1 MANEDVT
8 FWAFSTGNE
17 PLNGIIG
24 WLFVK
29 FMSLGWTA
37 GTQVGTRTFLKNCF
51 DFSLFFQ

>member
-1 MANEDVT
+1 MAKENAT

-24 WLFVK
+24 WVFVH

-37 GTQVGTRTFLKNCF
+37 GTQVII
-51 DFSLFFQ
+51 

>member
-1 MANEDVT
+1 MANENVR

-24 WLFVK
+24 WLFVY

-37 GTQVGTRTFLKNCF
+37 GTQVGAQAF
-51 DFSLFFQ
+51 

>member
-1 MANEDVT
+1 MADKGIN

-24 WLFVK
+24 WVFVH

-37 GTQVGTRTFLKNCF
+37 GTQVRSCIN
-51 DFSLFFQ
+51 

>member
-1 MANEDVT
+1 MAKENAT

-24 WLFVK
+24 WLFVR

-37 GTQVGTRTFLKNCF
+37 GTQVCNL
-51 DFSLFFQ
+51 